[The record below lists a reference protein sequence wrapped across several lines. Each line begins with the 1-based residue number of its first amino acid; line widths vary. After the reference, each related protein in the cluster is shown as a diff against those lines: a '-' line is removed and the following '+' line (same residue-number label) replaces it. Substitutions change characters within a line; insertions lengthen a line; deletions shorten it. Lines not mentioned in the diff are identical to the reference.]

1 MVNPRNCLP
10 LPTSAPRSILPRVGF
25 RSLCK
30 STATFFF
37 LKKPPPQKN
46 PDSPQKCTNTS
57 GGRAPG
63 ATGPL
68 CLFACSEIAPC
79 LCCDIRCR
87 VWLEVFQNACVL
99 PRTFPPP
106 SQRFRLELSLRV
118 DGTAWLRTPCY
129 ASPAVPALSPEQRA
143 VEEPLSRNIRQ
154 LWRFRGSSPETNK
167 LANAAI
173 RLAGAAKRRISVP
186 AATAP
191 RRPTM
196 YFI

>member
-1 MVNPRNCLP
+1 MSVSALCANQP
-10 LPTSAPRSILPRVGF
+10 LL
-25 RSLCK
+25 
-30 STATFFF
+30 FFF
-37 LKKPPPQKN
+37 LNPPPQKKKN

-99 PRTFPPP
+99 PRTSPPP
-106 SQRFRLELSLRV
+106 QRFRLELSLRV

-173 RLAGAAKRRISVP
+173 RRLAGAAQRRISVP